1 MTTNPTK
8 IKSRNYI
15 CKINWKSFVILV
27 VENFC
32 DILINISK
40 EETWDIWPS
49 KIPNENIIDKIKQD
63 LGILLEFNNQNFICT
78 ENLN

>member
-1 MTTNPTK
+1 M
-8 IKSRNYI
+8 
-15 CKINWKSFVILV
+15 
-27 VENFC
+27 ENVC
-32 DILINISK
+32 DIFINISE
-40 EETWDIWPS
+40 EETWVIWPG

>member
-1 MTTNPTK
+1 M
-8 IKSRNYI
+8 
-15 CKINWKSFVILV
+15 
-27 VENFC
+27 ENFC

>member
-1 MTTNPTK
+1 M
-8 IKSRNYI
+8 
-15 CKINWKSFVILV
+15 
-27 VENFC
+27 ENFC
-32 DILINISK
+32 DILINISE

-63 LGILLEFNNQNFICT
+63 LCILLEFNNQNLICT